1 MGLFSWNTMDT
12 NKSIASTFSNRDT
25 FRVYMTDNAGN
36 IWTEND
42 YEGYGVFGGK
52 DFYELLAEM
61 NGFVS
66 KFGYKKGTD
75 EYTDEARGFGITL
88 AFSKDNHSGDFAEGV
103 FYPNLTEK
111 VDGWV
116 YDMKGPERCEYQGY
130 FYDDE
135 DEDEEDEDWGDTD
148 DMI

>member
-12 NKSIASTFSNRDT
+12 NKSIASTFSNCDT

-66 KFGYKKGTD
+66 ELKGD
-75 EYTDEARGFGITL
+75 EYNNAARLFAIDL
-88 AFSKDNHSGDFAEGV
+88 VFANDNYSGDFAEGV

-111 VDGWV
+111 VEGWV

-130 FYDDE
+130 FYDDDE
-135 DEDEEDEDWGDTD
+135 DEDDEYNEEEYAEEEENY
-148 DMI
+148 

>member
-25 FRVYMTDNAGN
+25 FRVYMMDNAGN

-66 KFGYKKGTD
+66 ELKGD
-75 EYTDEARGFGITL
+75 EYNNAARLFAIDL
-88 AFSKDNHSGDFAEGV
+88 VFANNNHSGDFAEGV

-111 VDGWV
+111 VEGWV
-116 YDMKGPERCEYQGY
+116 YDMKGPERCEHQGY
-130 FYDDE
+130 FYDDDE
-135 DEDEEDEDWGDTD
+135 DEDDEYNEEEYAEEEENY
-148 DMI
+148 